1 MSKVRFLKNTIFKDR
16 YYPADEKA
24 EFDDK
29 DSAFLVNG
37 GFAENVDD
45 ANSTKT
51 NADTSVSKSVGVST
65 SSKKTTGKK

>member
-1 MSKVRFLKNTIFKDR
+1 MSKVRFLKNTIFKSS
-16 YYPADEKA
+16 YYPAGEKA

-37 GFAENVDD
+37 GFAENDD
-45 ANSTKT
+45 ANPTKA
-51 NADTSVSKSVGVST
+51 NADTSVSKSAGVST

>member
-1 MSKVRFLKNTIFKDR
+1 MSKVRFLKNTIFKSS
-16 YYPADEKA
+16 YYPAAERV

-51 NADTSVSKSVGVST
+51 NADTSVQKST
-65 SSKKTTGKK
+65 SLKKTTGKK

>member
-1 MSKVRFLKNTIFKDR
+1 MSKVRFLKNTIFKSS
-16 YYPADEKA
+16 YYPTDGEA

-51 NADTSVSKSVGVST
+51 NADTSVSKSAGVST

>member
-1 MSKVRFLKNTIFKDR
+1 MSKVRFLKNTIFKSS

-51 NADTSVSKSVGVST
+51 NADISVSKSAGVST

>member
-1 MSKVRFLKNTIFKDR
+1 MSKVRFLKNTIFKSS

-29 DSAFLVNG
+29 DLAFLVDG
-37 GFAENVDD
+37 GFAENVDE
-45 ANSTKT
+45 ANSTKA
-51 NADTSVSKSVGVST
+51 NADTNVSKSAGVST

>member
-1 MSKVRFLKNTIFKDR
+1 MSKVRFLKNTIFKSS
-16 YYPADEKA
+16 YYSADEKA

-45 ANSTKT
+45 ANTTKS
-51 NADTSVSKSVGVST
+51 NADTSVSKSAGIST

>member
-1 MSKVRFLKNTIFKDR
+1 MSKVRFLKNTIFKSS
-16 YYPADEKA
+16 YHSADEKA

-37 GFAENVDD
+37 GFAENVDN
-45 ANSTKT
+45 ANPTKT
-51 NADTSVSKSVGVST
+51 KADTNAQKTAEVST